1 MVNLLLCFD
10 RVLAPFV
17 ERGSKA
23 GCSASIPIP
32 PRGHLSDLVVSTRED
47 RGLHALLI
55 PPKVAQRISG

>member
-1 MVNLLLCFD
+1 MNLVLCFD

-17 ERGSKA
+17 ERGSRERDVA
-23 GCSASIPIP
+23 RQFP
-32 PRGHLSDLVVSTRED
+32 PRGHLSDFVVSTRED